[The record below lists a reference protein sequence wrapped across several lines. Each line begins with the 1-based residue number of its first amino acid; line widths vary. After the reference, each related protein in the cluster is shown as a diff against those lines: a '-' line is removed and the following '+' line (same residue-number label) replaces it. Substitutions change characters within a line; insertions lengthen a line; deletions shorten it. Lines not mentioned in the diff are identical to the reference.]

1 MKKRIISLLLV
12 ALMLVSI
19 APFGAMAANSNF
31 GDIIGGIIGGGGSGS
46 DTDSTVTI
54 TFTEQPKD
62 VTVAVGETATFTV
75 SAVTSNPLS
84 KEIKYLWIDAT
95 EIGSGEKLSVATIIK
110 IARMLKSDGTLPNSN
125 TYTIDNVTSEHNG
138 KSFKCIAYCGE
149 FTLAGGKNLSYAIS
163 NKATLTVTGG
173 VTPSPDPNP
182 DPTDTPAPSETTT
195 PSPSPSVKPE
205 DCTHANPEHHAAT
218 ENNTCDPH
226 IEYWYCPDCGKYF
239 KDAGCTQRV
248 TKGKLDDGMTKDKN
262 KHTDLKKVPSKAA
275 TCTEEG
281 NIEHWYCSGCGNYYS
296 DSKGT
301 SKTTHAN
308 VTTKKADHDYYWV
321 ADEVANV
328 HYEKCRVC
336 GKTSGTSNHSGGT
349 ASCKAQ
355 AKCEKCGASYG
366 ELDATN
372 HVNFEYK
379 NAVKPTE
386 TTKGYTGDKY
396 CADCGVFI
404 EKGTEYSAQCTGGC
418 KDLKL
423 VKGTPKTCTADGTI
437 DYYECPKCHNI
448 YRDEKGTILLTEADL
463 VDKCTGHDL
472 HPGTDLFGNINK
484 DNLRAF
490 AKNLGMSLPQIVQMI
505 RDGTFDLDHII
516 GTIKI
521 KDIEHC
527 HDDTDHWLGCQRCG
541 KTLEDLRD
549 ELSASGFEVNEKWYE
564 LSRKTPHSGGSAT
577 CQKKAV
583 CDECGDEY
591 GELGEHRYD
600 NIVTAPTCTKDGY
613 TTHTCSA
620 CKDSYK
626 DSETKKTGHIIEY
639 GVCKICKGRFSNPF
653 YDVNGSDWFYSA
665 VMWAFYNNPIVT
677 TGVDT
682 THFAPSDPCTR
693 AQVVTFL
700 WRAAGRPEP
709 AGSGKT
715 FSDVPNTN
723 QYAPYY
729 KAIQWAVE
737 NGITKGTGN
746 GSTFSPNATV
756 TRAEFVTFLWRY
768 AGEPAPKNL
777 STSFND
783 VDANQFYYKAVLW
796 AAENSVTT
804 GVDTTHFAPGAFCKR
819 SEVVMFLFRA
829 FSKGVVN

>member
-19 APFGAMAANSNF
+19 APFGAMAAGN
-31 GDIIGGIIGGGGSGS
+31 
-46 DTDSTVTI
+46 TVI
-54 TFTEQPKD
+54 TEQPSD
-62 VTVAVGETATFTV
+62 VSVNVGETATFSIAAT
-75 SAVTSNPLS
+75 NPNSTDL
-84 KEIKYLWIDAT
+84 KYLWFDAD
-95 EIGSGEKLSVATIIK
+95 EINTNNIS
-110 IARMLKSDGTLPNSN
+110 LKDLRD
-125 TYTIDNVTSEHNG
+125 TIDKIKKAKLGEEQVLTLTDVRQSMSIRCAVYYESEKTILGHTVPTDLVFS
-138 KSFKCIAYCGE
+138 KTVK
-149 FTLAGGKNLSYAIS
+149 
-163 NKATLTVTGG
+163 LTVTGG
-173 VTPSPDPNP
+173 VTPSPDPSP

-226 IEYWYCPDCGKYF
+226 IEYWYCPDCKTYF
-239 KDAGCTQRV
+239 TDAACTNEIR
-248 TKGKLDDGMTKDKN
+248 KSKLDDGMTKDKN
-262 KHTDLKKVPSKAA
+262 KHTALKKVPSKAA

-281 NIEHWYCSGCGNYYS
+281 NIEYWYCSGCDNYYT
-296 DSKGT
+296 DANATVKT
-301 SKTTHAN
+301 SHAK

-372 HVNFEYK
+372 HVKFEYK

-404 EKGTEYSAQCTGGC
+404 EKGKEYSAQCTGGC

-472 HPGTDLFGNINK
+472 HPGPDFFGNINMN
-484 DNLRAF
+484 NLKQF
-490 AKNLGMSLPQIVQMI
+490 ALSIGMSLPQIVQMI

-521 KDIEHC
+521 KDIDHC
-527 HDDTDHWLGCQRCG
+527 SDDTDHWLGCQRCG

-549 ELSASGFEVNEKWYE
+549 ELSSAGFEINEKWYE
-564 LSRKTPHSGGSAT
+564 LSRKTPHSGGKAT
-577 CQKKAV
+577 CQTKAV
-583 CDECGDEY
+583 CDECGDAY

-600 NIVTAPTCTKDGY
+600 SVVTAPTCTKGGY

-626 DSETKKTGHIIEY
+626 DSETSKTGHIIEY
-639 GVCKICKGRFSNPF
+639 GVCKLCKGRFSNPF
-653 YDVNGSDWFYSA
+653 YDVNGSDWYYSA
-665 VMWAFYNNPIVT
+665 VMWAYYNSPLIT
-677 TGVDT
+677 TGTDE
-682 THFAPSDPCTR
+682 THFSPAEQCTR

-709 AGSGKT
+709 TGSGKL

-723 QYAPYY
+723 QFAPYY

-737 NGITKGTGN
+737 QGITKGTGN
-746 GSTFSPNATV
+746 GSTFSPNDPV
-756 TRAEFVTFLWRY
+756 TRAQFVTFLWRY
-768 AGEPAPKNL
+768 AGEPSPKNL
-777 STSFND
+777 SSNFND
-783 VDANQFYYKAVLW
+783 IDANQFYYKAVLW
-796 AAENSVTT
+796 AAENGITEGYGSPSL
-804 GVDTTHFAPGAFCKR
+804 FAPGATCKR
-819 SEVVMFLFRA
+819 SEVVTFLFRA

>member
-19 APFGAMAANSNF
+19 APFGAMAAF
-31 GDIIGGIIGGGGSGS
+31 DLGDIDIPGIGGG
-46 DTDSTVTI
+46 TDSTVTI

-173 VTPSPDPNP
+173 VTPSPDPSP

-226 IEYWYCPDCGKYF
+226 IEYWYCPNCKTYF
-239 KDAGCTQRV
+239 TDAACTTEIR
-248 TKGKLDDGMTKDKN
+248 KSKLDDGMTKDKN

-281 NIEHWYCSGCGNYYS
+281 NIEHWYCSGCGNYYT

-301 SKTTHAN
+301 AKTTHAK

-336 GKTSGTSNHSGGT
+336 GKTTGTSNHSGGT

-404 EKGTEYSAQCTGGC
+404 EKGKEYSAQCTGGC

-472 HPGTDLFGNINK
+472 HPGPDLFGNINK

-490 AKNLGMSLPQIVQMI
+490 AKKLGMSLPQIVQMI

-521 KDIEHC
+521 KDIDHC

-682 THFAPSDPCTR
+682 THFAPSAPCTR

>member
-19 APFGAMAANSNF
+19 APFGAMAAGN
-31 GDIIGGIIGGGGSGS
+31 
-46 DTDSTVTI
+46 TVI
-54 TFTEQPKD
+54 TEQPSD
-62 VTVAVGETATFTV
+62 VSVNVGETATFSIAAT
-75 SAVTSNPLS
+75 NPNSTDL
-84 KEIKYLWIDAT
+84 KYLWFDAD
-95 EIGSGEKLSVATIIK
+95 EINTNNIS
-110 IARMLKSDGTLPNSN
+110 LKDLRD
-125 TYTIDNVTSEHNG
+125 TIDKIKKAKLGEEQVLTLTDVRQSMSIRCAVYYESEKTILGHTVPTDLVFS
-138 KSFKCIAYCGE
+138 KTVK
-149 FTLAGGKNLSYAIS
+149 
-163 NKATLTVTGG
+163 LTVTGG
-173 VTPSPDPNP
+173 VTPSPDPSP

-226 IEYWYCPDCGKYF
+226 IEYWYCPDCKTYF
-239 KDAGCTQRV
+239 TDAACTNEIR
-248 TKGKLDDGMTKDKN
+248 KSKLDDGMTKDKN
-262 KHTDLKKVPSKAA
+262 KHTALKKVPSKAA

-281 NIEHWYCSGCGNYYS
+281 NIEHWYCSGCDNYYT
-296 DSKGT
+296 DANATVKT
-301 SKTTHAN
+301 SHAK

-372 HVNFEYK
+372 HVKFEYK

-396 CADCGVFI
+396 CADCGAFI
-404 EKGTEYSAQCTGGC
+404 EQGKECSAQCTGGC

-437 DYYECPKCHNI
+437 DYYKCPKCHNI

-472 HPGTDLFGNINK
+472 HPGPDFFGNINMN
-484 DNLRAF
+484 NLKQF
-490 AKNLGMSLPQIVQMI
+490 ALSIGMSLPQIVQMI

-521 KDIEHC
+521 KDIDHC
-527 HDDTDHWLGCQRCG
+527 SDDTDHWLGCQRCG

-549 ELSASGFEVNEKWYE
+549 ELSSAGIEINEKWYE
-564 LSRKTPHSGGSAT
+564 LSRKTPHSGGKAT
-577 CQKKAV
+577 CQTKAV
-583 CDECGDEY
+583 CDECGDAY

-600 NIVTAPTCTKDGY
+600 SVVTAPTCTKGGY

-626 DSETKKTGHIIEY
+626 DSETSKTGHIIEY
-639 GVCKICKGRFSNPF
+639 GVCKLCKGRFSNPF
-653 YDVNGSDWFYSA
+653 YDVNGSDWYYSA
-665 VMWAFYNNPIVT
+665 VMWAYYNSPLIT
-677 TGVDT
+677 TGTDE
-682 THFAPSDPCTR
+682 THFSPAEQCTR

-709 AGSGKT
+709 TGSGKL

-723 QYAPYY
+723 QFAPYY

-737 NGITKGTGN
+737 QGITKGTGN
-746 GSTFSPNATV
+746 GSTFSPNDPV
-756 TRAEFVTFLWRY
+756 TRAQFVTFLWRY
-768 AGEPAPKNL
+768 AGEPSPKNL
-777 STSFND
+777 SSNFND
-783 VDANQFYYKAVLW
+783 IDANQFYYKAVLW
-796 AAENSVTT
+796 AAENGITEGYGSPSL
-804 GVDTTHFAPGAFCKR
+804 FAPGATCKR
-819 SEVVMFLFRA
+819 SEVVTFLFRA

>member
-19 APFGAMAANSNF
+19 APFGAMAAGN
-31 GDIIGGIIGGGGSGS
+31 
-46 DTDSTVTI
+46 TVI
-54 TFTEQPKD
+54 TEQPSD
-62 VTVAVGETATFTV
+62 VSVNVGETATFSIAAT
-75 SAVTSNPLS
+75 NPNSTDL
-84 KEIKYLWIDAT
+84 KYLWFDADEINTNNISLKDLID
-95 EIGSGEKLSVATIIK
+95 
-110 IARMLKSDGTLPNSN
+110 
-125 TYTIDNVTSEHNG
+125 TID
-138 KSFKCIAYCGE
+138 KAKLGE
-149 FTLAGGKNLSYAIS
+149 EQVL
-163 NKATLTVTGG
+163 TLTDVQQSMSIRCAVYYEIEKTIRGYTVTVPTDLVFSKTVKLTVIGG

-182 DPTDTPAPSETTT
+182 DPTDTPTPSESPT
-195 PSPSPSVKPE
+195 PSPSPSVDPDTCAHTNLKYVAE
-205 DCTHANPEHHAAT
+205 KAGTCVAKGQKEHWECTNCGQLFSDAAGTQKTTINRLDNGMEKDETNHTGLEH
-218 ENNTCDPH
+218 
-226 IEYWYCPDCGKYF
+226 F
-239 KDAGCTQRV
+239 
-248 TKGKLDDGMTKDKN
+248 
-262 KHTDLKKVPSKAA
+262 PSKAA

-281 NIEHWYCSGCGNYYS
+281 NIEHWYCSGCGNYYT

-301 SKTTHAN
+301 AKTTHAK

-336 GKTSGTSNHSGGT
+336 GKTSGTRNHSGGT

-379 NAVKPTE
+379 NVVKPTE

-396 CADCGVFI
+396 CADCGAFI
-404 EKGTEYSAQCTGGC
+404 EEGTEYCTGGC

-437 DYYECPKCHNI
+437 DYYECPKCHNF

-472 HPGTDLFGNINK
+472 HPGPDFFGNINMN
-484 DNLRAF
+484 NLKQF
-490 AKNLGMSLPQIVQMI
+490 ALSIGMSLPQIVQMI

-521 KDIEHC
+521 KDIDDHC
-527 HDDTDHWLGCQRCG
+527 SDDTDHWLGCQRCG

-549 ELSASGFEVNEKWYE
+549 ELSSAGIEINEKWYE
-564 LSRKTPHSGGSAT
+564 LSRKTPHSGGKAT
-577 CQKKAV
+577 CQTKAF

-600 NIVTAPTCTKDGY
+600 SVVTAPTCTKGGY

-626 DSETKKTGHIIEY
+626 DSETSKTGHIIEY
-639 GVCKICKGRFSNPF
+639 GVCKLCKGRFSNPF
-653 YDVNGSDWFYSA
+653 YDVNGSDWYYSA
-665 VMWAFYNNPIVT
+665 VMWAYYNSPLIT
-677 TGVDT
+677 TGTDE
-682 THFAPSDPCTR
+682 THFSPAEQCTR

-709 AGSGKT
+709 TGSGKL

-723 QYAPYY
+723 QFAPYY

-737 NGITKGTGN
+737 QGITKGTGN
-746 GSTFSPNATV
+746 GSTFSPNDPV
-756 TRAEFVTFLWRY
+756 TRAQFVTFLWRY
-768 AGEPAPKNL
+768 AGEPSPKNL
-777 STSFND
+777 SSNFND
-783 VDANQFYYKAVLW
+783 IDANQFYYKAVLW
-796 AAENSVTT
+796 AAENGITEGYGSPSL
-804 GVDTTHFAPGAFCKR
+804 FAPGATCKR
-819 SEVVMFLFRA
+819 SEVVTFLFRA

>member
-19 APFGAMAANSNF
+19 APFGAIALDL
-31 GDIIGGIIGGGGSGS
+31 GDIDIPGIGGGSGS

-54 TFTEQPKD
+54 TFTEQPKA
-62 VTVAVGETATFTV
+62 VTVAVGETATFT
-75 SAVTSNPLS
+75 ANAEISNPLS

-163 NKATLTVTGG
+163 NAATLTVTGG

-182 DPTDTPAPSETTT
+182 DPTDTPAPAETTT
-195 PSPSPSVKPE
+195 PSPSPSVDPDTCAHTNLKYVAE
-205 DCTHANPEHHAAT
+205 KAGTCVAKGQKEHWECTNCGQLFSDAAGT
-218 ENNTCDPH
+218 QKTTINRLDN
-226 IEYWYCPDCGKYF
+226 GMK
-239 KDAGCTQRV
+239 KDET
-248 TKGKLDDGMTKDKN
+248 N
-262 KHTDLKKVPSKAA
+262 HTDLKKVPSKAA

-281 NIEHWYCSGCGNYYS
+281 NIEHWYCSGCGNYYT

-301 SKTTHAN
+301 AKTTHAK

-355 AKCEKCGASYG
+355 AKCKKCGASYG

-472 HPGTDLFGNINK
+472 HPGPEFFGNINMN
-484 DNLRAF
+484 NLKQF
-490 AKNLGMSLPQIVQMI
+490 ALSIGMSLPQIVQMI

-521 KDIEHC
+521 KDIDHC

-677 TGVDT
+677 TGVDA

>member
-19 APFGAMAANSNF
+19 APFGAMALGNT
-31 GDIIGGIIGGGGSGS
+31 II
-46 DTDSTVTI
+46 
-54 TFTEQPKD
+54 TEQPSD
-62 VTVAVGETATFTV
+62 VSVNVGETATFSIAAT
-75 SAVTSNPLS
+75 NPNSTDL
-84 KEIKYLWIDAT
+84 KYLWFDAD
-95 EIGSGEKLSVATIIK
+95 EINTNNIS
-110 IARMLKSDGTLPNSN
+110 LKDLRD
-125 TYTIDNVTSEHNG
+125 TIDKIKKAKLGEEQVLTLTDVRQSISIRCAVYYESEKTILGHTVPTDLVFS
-138 KSFKCIAYCGE
+138 KTVK
-149 FTLAGGKNLSYAIS
+149 
-163 NKATLTVTGG
+163 LTVTGG
-173 VTPSPDPNP
+173 ETPSPDPSP

-195 PSPSPSVKPE
+195 PSTSPSVKPE

-226 IEYWYCPDCGKYF
+226 IEYWYCPDCKTYF
-239 KDAGCTQRV
+239 TDDACTNEIR
-248 TKGKLDDGMTKDKN
+248 KSKLDDGMTKDKN
-262 KHTDLKKVPSKAA
+262 KHTALKKVPSKAA

-281 NIEHWYCSGCGNYYS
+281 NIEHWYCSGCDNYYT
-296 DSKGT
+296 DANATVKT
-301 SKTTHAN
+301 SHAK

-396 CADCGVFI
+396 CADCGAFI
-404 EKGTEYSAQCTGGC
+404 EQGKECSAQCTGGC

-472 HPGTDLFGNINK
+472 HPGPDFFGNINMN
-484 DNLRAF
+484 NLKQF
-490 AKNLGMSLPQIVQMI
+490 ALSIGMSLPQIVQMI

-521 KDIEHC
+521 KDIDHC

-549 ELSASGFEVNEKWYE
+549 ELSSAGIEINEKWYE
-564 LSRKTPHSGGSAT
+564 LSRKTPHSGGKAT
-577 CQKKAV
+577 CQTKAV
-583 CDECGDEY
+583 CDECGDAY

-600 NIVTAPTCTKDGY
+600 SVVTAPTCTKGGY

-626 DSETKKTGHIIEY
+626 DSETSKTGHIIEY
-639 GVCKICKGRFSNPF
+639 GVCKLCKGSFSNPF
-653 YDVNGSDWFYSA
+653 YDVNGSDWYYSA
-665 VMWAFYNNPIVT
+665 VMWAYYNSPLIT
-677 TGVDT
+677 TGTDE
-682 THFAPSDPCTR
+682 THFSPAEQCTR

-709 AGSGKT
+709 TGSGKL

-723 QYAPYY
+723 QFAPYY

-737 NGITKGTGN
+737 QGITKGTGN
-746 GSTFSPNATV
+746 GSTFSPNDPV
-756 TRAEFVTFLWRY
+756 TRAQFVTFLWRY
-768 AGEPAPKNL
+768 AGEPSPKNL
-777 STSFND
+777 SSNFND
-783 VDANQFYYKAVLW
+783 IDANQFYYKAVLW
-796 AAENSVTT
+796 AAENGITEGYGSPSL
-804 GVDTTHFAPGAFCKR
+804 FAPGATCKR
-819 SEVVMFLFRA
+819 SEVVTFLFRA

>member
-19 APFGAMAANSNF
+19 APFGAMALDLGGI
-31 GDIIGGIIGGGGSGS
+31 GDIIGGGSGS
-46 DTDSTVTI
+46 DSTVTI
-54 TFTEQPKD
+54 TFTKQPVD
-62 VTVAVGETATFTV
+62 VTVAVGENATFT
-75 SAVTSNPLS
+75 AEAKAEGGTSTGGIDLN
-84 KEIKYLWIDAT
+84 KVKYVWVDAD
-95 EIGSGEKLSVATIIK
+95 TIINESIIK
-110 IARMLKSDGTLPNSN
+110 DIISSIVGKDKDKNSN
-125 TYTIDNVTSEHNG
+125 TYTIKNVTTDDNG
-138 KSFKCIAYCGE
+138 KSFKCIAYGGG
-149 FTLAGGKNLSYAIS
+149 LAGIGKEFAYAVS
-163 NKATLTVTGG
+163 DPATLTVTGG
-173 VTPSPDPNP
+173 ETPSPDPSP
-182 DPTDTPAPSETTT
+182 DPSTSPDPSATTT
-195 PSPSPSVKPE
+195 PSPSTSVDPAS
-205 DCTHANPEHHAAT
+205 CTHAKPEYHP
-218 ENNTCDPH
+218 ESNNTCDPH
-226 IEYWYCPDCGKYF
+226 IEYWYCPDCKTYF
-239 KDAGCTQRV
+239 TDAACTNEIR
-248 TKGKLDDGMTKDKN
+248 KSKLDDGMTKDKN
-262 KHTDLKKVPSKAA
+262 KHTALKKVPSKAA

-281 NIEHWYCSGCGNYYS
+281 NIEHWYCSGCDNYYT
-296 DSKGT
+296 DENATVKT
-301 SKTTHAN
+301 SHAK
-308 VTTKKADHDYYWV
+308 VTTPKADHDYYWV

-396 CADCGVFI
+396 CADCGAFI
-404 EKGTEYSAQCTGGC
+404 EQGKEYSAQCTGGC

-423 VKGTPKTCTADGTI
+423 VKGTPKTCTEDGTI

-472 HPGTDLFGNINK
+472 HPGPDFFGNINMN
-484 DNLRAF
+484 NLKQF
-490 AKNLGMSLPQIVQMI
+490 ALSIGMSLPQIVQMI

-527 HDDTDHWLGCQRCG
+527 SDDTDHWLGCQRCG

-549 ELSASGFEVNEKWYE
+549 ELSSAGIEINEKWYE
-564 LSRKTPHSGGSAT
+564 LSRKTPHSGGKAT
-577 CQKKAV
+577 CQTKAV
-583 CDECGDEY
+583 CDECGDAY

-600 NIVTAPTCTKDGY
+600 SVVTAPTCTKGGY

-626 DSETKKTGHIIEY
+626 DSETSKTGHIIEY
-639 GVCKICKGRFSNPF
+639 GVCKLCKGRFSNPF
-653 YDVNGSDWFYSA
+653 YDVNGSDWYYSA
-665 VMWAFYNNPIVT
+665 VMWAYYNSPLIT
-677 TGVDT
+677 TGTDE
-682 THFAPSDPCTR
+682 THFSPAEQCTR

-709 AGSGKT
+709 TGSGKL

-723 QYAPYY
+723 QFAPYY

-737 NGITKGTGN
+737 QGITKGTGN
-746 GSTFSPNATV
+746 GSTFSPNDPV
-756 TRAEFVTFLWRY
+756 TRAQFVTFLWRY
-768 AGEPAPKNL
+768 AGEPSPKNL
-777 STSFND
+777 SSNFND
-783 VDANQFYYKAVLW
+783 IDANQFYYKAVLW
-796 AAENSVTT
+796 AAENGITEGYGSPSL
-804 GVDTTHFAPGAFCKR
+804 FAPGATCKR
-819 SEVVMFLFRA
+819 SEVVTFLFRA

>member
-19 APFGAMAANSNF
+19 APFGAMALGN
-31 GDIIGGIIGGGGSGS
+31 
-46 DTDSTVTI
+46 TVI
-54 TFTEQPKD
+54 TEQPSD
-62 VTVAVGETATFTV
+62 VSVSAGGTATFSIAATNPN
-75 SAVTSNPLS
+75 SAEL
-84 KEIKYLWIDAT
+84 KYLWFDADEINTNNISLKDLRDTIDKIKKAKL
-95 EIGSGEKLSVATIIK
+95 GEEQVLTLTDVRQSMSIRCAVYYESEKTI
-110 IARMLKSDGTLPNSN
+110 LGHTVPTDLVFSN
-125 TYTIDNVTSEHNG
+125 TV
-138 KSFKCIAYCGE
+138 K
-149 FTLAGGKNLSYAIS
+149 
-163 NKATLTVTGG
+163 LTVTGG
-173 VTPSPDPNP
+173 ETPVPSPSVSPTPSPSTSPE
-182 DPTDTPAPSETTT
+182 PTDTPTPSESPT
-195 PSPSPSVKPE
+195 PSPSPSVDPDTCAHTNLKYVAE
-205 DCTHANPEHHAAT
+205 KAGTCVAKGQKEHWECTNCGQLFSDAAGT
-218 ENNTCDPH
+218 QKTTINRLDN
-226 IEYWYCPDCGKYF
+226 GMK
-239 KDAGCTQRV
+239 KDET
-248 TKGKLDDGMTKDKN
+248 N
-262 KHTDLKKVPSKAA
+262 HTDLKKVPSKAA

-281 NIEHWYCSGCGNYYS
+281 NIEHWYCSGCGNYYT
-296 DSKGT
+296 DFKGT
-301 SKTTHAN
+301 AKTTHAN

-336 GKTSGTSNHSGGT
+336 GKTTGTSNHSGGT

-404 EKGTEYSAQCTGGC
+404 EEGKEYSAQCTGGC

-463 VDKCTGHDL
+463 IDKCTGHDL
-472 HPGTDLFGNINK
+472 HPGADLFGNINMN
-484 DNLRAF
+484 NLKQF
-490 AKNLGMSLPQIVQMI
+490 ALSIGMSLPQIVQMI

-521 KDIEHC
+521 KDIDHC

-682 THFAPSDPCTR
+682 THFAPSAPCTR